1 MIRLLSLLLLAGL
14 IAPTVSAEVPSYTV
28 YRARAPITIDGF
40 LEELDW
46 QSAPSV
52 GAFQFPWTVSG
63 EKEQTEVKMLWDDK
77 YLYVSYTCDDKH
89 IWAEHYTTNT
99 DTYKDDCVEMFW
111 SPHNETAE
119 WYPYFMFEM
128 NCIGNLLSVFNSGD
142 KSIFQNEIMPPH
154 MAQSIRGTVN
164 NDADADT
171 TWVLEIAIRFD
182 DYPELTTR
190 TPKAGD
196 IWRVGLNRCGGKT
209 NPQSSQWSPSQTPK
223 SNFHRPQD
231 FGRIIFSDLPVRKR
245 R

>member
-1 MIRLLSLLLLAGL
+1 MKRTLNLAL
-14 IAPTVSAEVPSYTV
+14 AAMLCAAPISFAAVIPEYTV
-28 YRARAPITIDGF
+28 ERSSGKIVIDGI
-40 LEELDW
+40 LDDAAW
-46 QSAPSV
+46 TAAKPFPPFV
-52 GAFQFPWTVSG
+52 FPWWKSG
-63 EKEQTEVKMLWDDK
+63 DREATEVKMLWDDTF
-77 YLYVSYTCDDKH
+77 LYIAYRCDDAH
-89 IWAEHYTTNT
+89 IWADHYDSNSATCL
-99 DTYKDDCVEMFW
+99 DDCVDIFW
-111 SPHNETAE
+111 NPNPASGESYN
-119 WYPYFMFEM
+119 MFEM

-182 DYPELTTR
+182 EYPELTTR

-196 IWRVGLNRCGGKT
+196 AWRVGLNRCGGKT